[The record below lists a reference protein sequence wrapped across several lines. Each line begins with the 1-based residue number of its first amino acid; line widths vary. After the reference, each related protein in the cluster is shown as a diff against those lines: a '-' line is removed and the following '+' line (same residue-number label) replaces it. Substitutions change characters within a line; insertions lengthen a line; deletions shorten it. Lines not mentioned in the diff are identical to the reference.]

1 MNIMLRIV
9 LLSASLIA
17 LHAQADSSS
26 LYRTHAPG
34 YLPIATPAWLEHVP
48 VERYAYGMK
57 LDIDKVLRVSD
68 VASVC
73 GPVDAT
79 MHYRDSAGELRALR
93 YRAMGGGCMDH

>member
-1 MNIMLRIV
+1 
-9 LLSASLIA
+9 
-17 LHAQADSSS
+17 
-26 LYRTHAPG
+26 
-34 YLPIATPAWLEHVP
+34 
-48 VERYAYGMK
+48 MK
-57 LDIDKVLRVSD
+57 LDIGKVLRVSD

>member
-1 MNIMLRIV
+1 MNSLLRTV

-17 LHAQADSSS
+17 MSAQANSS
-26 LYRTHAPG
+26 LASRTQPHG

-48 VERYAYGMK
+48 VERYAYGIK
-57 LDIDKVLRVSD
+57 LDTDKVLRVSD

-79 MHYRDSAGELRALR
+79 LHYRDSAGELRALR
-93 YRAMGGGCMDH
+93 YRAMGGGCSGH